1 MGKLTVFENVTLDGV
16 MQGPARPDE
25 DRREEFEYGGW
36 AVSYMD
42 AVMARIAGEGMAGE
56 GSLLLGR
63 RTYED
68 FYRVWPAR
76 TDGNPYTDKLNKTLK
91 YVASN
96 TLQEPLPWMDSRL
109 LHGDIPQAVASLKAQ
124 PGNDMVVLGSGEL
137 VQTLMKHNLVD
148 QFVLEIF
155 PLTLGTGRRLFA
167 DGTIYTKFQLV
178 DCQKSTTGVLI
189 ATYQPAESHD

>member
-1 MGKLTVFENVTLDGV
+1 MTLDGV
-16 MQGPARPDE
+16 LQAPAQPDE
-25 DRREEFEYGGW
+25 DRRGGFAYGGW
-36 AVSYMD
+36 AVPYMD

-76 TDGNPYTDKLNKTLK
+76 TDGNPYTEKLNKTLK
-91 YVASN
+91 YVASS
-96 TLQEPLPWMDSRL
+96 TLQEPLPWMNSRL
-109 LHGDIPQAVASLKAQ
+109 LRGDITQGVAGLKAQ
-124 PGNDMVVLGSGEL
+124 PGNDMAVLGSGDL
-137 VQTLMKHNLVD
+137 VQTLMRHNLVD
-148 QFVLEIF
+148 QFILQIF

-167 DGTIYTKFQLV
+167 DGTTYTKFQLV

-189 ATYQPAESHD
+189 ATYQPAATHD